1 MPKMKTRRAIAKRFR
16 FTARGKIKRAQA
28 FRSHLLTGRGANR
41 MRRLRRAGLVDKTD
55 QERIR
60 RVLPYGST

>member
-16 FTARGKIKRAQA
+16 LTATGKIKRPRA
-28 FRSHLLTGRGANR
+28 FRSHLLTGRAANR
-41 MRRLRRAGLVDKTD
+41 MRRLRRPGLVHKADLK
-55 QERIR
+55 RVR

>member
-1 MPKMKTRRAIAKRFR
+1 MPKMKTRKAIAKRFR
-16 FTARGKIKRAQA
+16 FTGRGKIKRSQA

-41 MRRLRRAGLVDKTD
+41 MRRLRRAALVDKRD